1 MIARSVALVLA
12 LSLFIIGF
20 WKNPKFFLDDGDL
33 ESEKKEKKKRRKSG
47 SDSEAEKKEKKKR
60 RKSDSDS
67 EAEKKDKKKR
77 RKSGKSDSKYTI
89 VCSRSKNVI

>member
-1 MIARSVALVLA
+1 MIAKSVALVLA

-33 ESEKKEKKKRRKSG
+33 ESEKEKKKRRKSG

-89 VCSRSKNVI
+89 VCSRTKNVI